1 MEYGILRVRSQD
13 FQNLG
18 LSNSRLE
25 KGSKRIMP
33 ENKVKELMRKHDLRL
48 EDMKEGKHRLHHLRS
63 IVRSEELPFEVFQAL
78 VKMRR

>member
-1 MEYGILRVRSQD
+1 
-13 FQNLG
+13 
-18 LSNSRLE
+18 
-25 KGSKRIMP
+25 MP

-63 IVRSEELPFEVFQAL
+63 IVRNEELPFEVFQAL